1 MFCLQVYTGYYIFN
15 YCYYNIA
22 CKILPRLYLPVITA
36 GSRNTVGAIV
46 LKKKSLGGQ
55 AKLRD
60 KWMQRQMKLLAE
72 IRKDYL

>member
-1 MFCLQVYTGYYIFN
+1 MFCLQVYTCYYIFN

-46 LKKKSLGGQ
+46 LKKKKPRWTSQ
-55 AKLRD
+55 IK
-60 KWMQRQMKLLAE
+60 RQMDAKTDE
-72 IRKDYL
+72 IAC